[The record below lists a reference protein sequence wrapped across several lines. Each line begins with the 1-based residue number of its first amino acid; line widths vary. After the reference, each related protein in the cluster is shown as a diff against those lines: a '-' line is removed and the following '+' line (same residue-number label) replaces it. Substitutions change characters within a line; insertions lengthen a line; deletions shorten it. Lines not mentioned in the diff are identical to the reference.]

1 MVAATTFIKP
11 LRILLVCNA
20 TRLRDATLLPI
31 YVYVS
36 AGVMFKDFG
45 SPAGHDDS
53 AVSSAFSL
61 GLPHNYGTSSRCGSN
76 WHLSSVLAAMSTHRY
91 GSLGLCEMY
100 PRCPLTPAQFRALPV
115 QGHGRRAARLMAPAW
130 DSASS

>member
-61 GLPHNYGTSSRCGSN
+61 GLPPPLRHLIAALQQSGLYSASAAVFTHPYGFF
-76 WHLSSVLAAMSTHRY
+76 
-91 GSLGLCEMY
+91 GLCKCGIDCTGGEDGDVKSTGDGE
-100 PRCPLTPAQFRALPV
+100 RELPAQ
-115 QGHGRRAARLMAPAW
+115 G
-130 DSASS
+130 